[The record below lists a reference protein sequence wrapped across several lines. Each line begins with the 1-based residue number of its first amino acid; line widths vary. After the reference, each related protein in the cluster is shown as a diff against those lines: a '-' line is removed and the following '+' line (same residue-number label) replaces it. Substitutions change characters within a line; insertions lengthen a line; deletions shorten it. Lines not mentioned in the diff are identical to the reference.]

1 MAAELDEEVFKTTL
15 MGGFDKEDV
24 MTKFREA
31 REEAETERKKLEGQI
46 AERDKLIDELRQS
59 VKSKEAEI
67 EQLQKNIKEKYQSYI
82 DNYDSIGKLVF
93 DAKVR
98 AENMTAETKQK
109 CEKMLRETKEECA
122 RLVKEAREK
131 EEEVVAVY
139 EAKIEQQAQEA
150 QQFMEQQ
157 MTQGRNNYRMVQTEM
172 IQIIRAMDE
181 LQRGFLESYKKVH
194 AVKDAMDRSSQ
205 KMEPFFRE
213 LQVSNARE
221 AGKAGASQQ
230 EDKKRQTGA
239 PGARPEPSK
248 GRKGQGAGNKEKTP
262 EEEGFL
268 DEGMDFDDE
277 LEVEI
282 HRLLKDEDESE
293 EGGQG

>member
-230 EDKKRQTGA
+230 EDKKDRQVRRV
-239 PGARPEPSK
+239 PDRNRQR
-248 GRKGQGAGNKEKTP
+248 GRKVRVP
-262 EEEGFL
+262 ETRKRHRRKK
-268 DEGMDFDDE
+268 DFWTKVWT
-277 LEVEI
+277 LMTN
-282 HRLLKDEDESE
+282 LKSRFTVC
-293 EGGQG
+293 